1 MGENRIPKVHA
12 AAQLSLSK
20 LLSLTEADV
29 SYRASLASELSF
41 LTGRSHVIGITG
53 TAGVGKSTLINKL
66 TGYFRSESQTVGIL
80 SVDPSSAV
88 TGGALLGDR
97 IRMANHYLDDGVFIR
112 SLATRGQLGGLSA
125 SIQSALSILDVAGY
139 DVILI
144 ETVGAGQADV
154 DLGYVADTV
163 VLVLVPDSGDTIQF
177 LKAGSLETADIY
189 VVNKSDRGRS
199 SGLVAELKATL
210 NLNNAAN
217 KDELIVLETSALRKD
232 DSGIS
237 QLAQQLQRRRSMWI
251 NNDGLRAHRE
261 TKLRGRLMTGIRSAI
276 VSKVLGSEEANVVT
290 TNLLQSIQVGDIDIE
305 TAIGNA
311 VDELWNKRSR

>member
-29 SYRASLASELSF
+29 SYRASLASELSP

>member
-311 VDELWNKRSR
+311 VDELWNNRSR